1 MLPLGHM
8 GVTVAAVKVLGSSF
22 QAFAMDYRLLLVASL
37 LPDLIDKP
45 IGYLFRAY
53 PMISGRHYGHSI
65 LFLIIVF
72 AMAFLQW
79 CYWYFLIEMFRK

>member
-8 GVTVAAVKVLGSSF
+8 GVTVTVIRVLESNFQSF
-22 QAFAMDYRLLLVASL
+22 WVDYRLLLVASL

-53 PMISGRHYGHSI
+53 PIISGRHYGHSL
-65 LFLIIVF
+65 LFLTIFSII
-72 AMAFLQW
+72 AFV
-79 CYWYFLIEMFRK
+79 CWYYRHNFTV